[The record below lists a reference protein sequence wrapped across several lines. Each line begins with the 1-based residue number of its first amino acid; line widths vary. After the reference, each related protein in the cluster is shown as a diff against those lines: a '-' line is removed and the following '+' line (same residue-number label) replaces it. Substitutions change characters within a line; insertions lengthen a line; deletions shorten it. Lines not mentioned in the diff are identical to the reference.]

1 MKITNADRQLVI
13 DKAQRVI
20 TDTENLLFNN
30 PNDGNR
36 VTYVTRIH
44 TQQKLIKEM
53 QEGMEIETEQ
63 YNFGAIDYSG
73 TGGNFIGTEL
83 QASAYVNRL
92 TSNVISKRRDNSID
106 PYPVRMKINGTWYA
120 VTLTDIPDDGMNNE
134 FF

>member
-20 TDTENLLFNN
+20 EETEKLIKSGSGHRSLCI
-30 PNDGNR
+30 
-36 VTYVTRIH
+36 VRIH

-53 QEGMEIETEQ
+53 QEGMETEQ

-73 TGGNFIGTEL
+73 TGENFIGTEL
-83 QASAYVNRL
+83 QAAAYVNRL